1 MTVLVISASLQY
13 TEKAVISAG
22 GDMFFKKPVNFSEL
36 LEKCNEVIAEN
47 EKITI
52 PS

>member
-13 TEKAVISAG
+13 SEKAVIDAG

-36 LEKCNEVIAEN
+36 LEKCNDVIATN
-47 EKITI
+47 EQITV